1 MMIHEI
7 GELSAQVLEVE
18 AMLSE
23 THDWSLIKQKV
34 ASVYSGLC
42 LMAWK
47 MQELEESEP
56 AEFSRHFS
64 DFTVKLEDLVLL
76 YAARLKREPPDWV
89 LRCSH
94 D

>member
-1 MMIHEI
+1 MMIQEI
-7 GELSAQVLEVE
+7 GELSKQVLTVE
-18 AMLSE
+18 TLLRQAQ
-23 THDWSLIKQKV
+23 DWSLIKQQV

-56 AEFSRHFS
+56 AEFRTHFS
-64 DFTVKLEDLVLL
+64 EFTVKLEDLVLL
-76 YAARLKREPPDWV
+76 YAARLEREPPEWV